1 MKKLILA
8 TVFMS
13 MSACV
18 LAKEPFNYGIGMCEY
33 SYSGA
38 SDSVMYSVKNAQ
50 TMSDSVY
57 KQQDQYC
64 SSPENIAKAEGELKK
79 WKALPEESHPQYA
92 PQPKDE
98 NFNRGLDIYNACIA
112 GANVDGGALA
122 KIVGK
127 YSGKP
132 SDINKIRKAYN
143 YGSVVARGPRDCTN
157 YTMGY

>member
-13 MSACV
+13 SSFSAFSSSDWTYEEKLSTGDTCFYMQNSETGQPF
-18 LAKEPFNYGIGMCEY
+18 LALGNGVP
-33 SYSGA
+33 
-38 SDSVMYSVKNAQ
+38 DSVAEECTNNGSGERAEK
-50 TMSDSVY
+50 
-57 KQQDQYC
+57 
-64 SSPENIAKAEGELKK
+64 EFAKH
-79 WKALPEESHPQYA
+79 SHPQYA